1 MFLSFPDGHGVVE
14 LFLWSRGDS
23 WKLTR
28 GLADVCYNNLALG
41 RNLPH
46 VTWREAFIAKRAP
59 EKRSAWSFCTCCST
73 CSSALTGLSLS
84 SLRTPHGGHRSVRP
98 FLTRS
103 LVDSLTAWLTFML
116 KLVIT
121 YHVVWSC
128 VQRQLLR
135 PLDRTPR
142 ENTGH
147 PHLLHCI
154 LGMRQDAWDTQW
166 ARRHLL
172 HK

>member
-1 MFLSFPDGHGVVE
+1 MFLSFSDGHGVVE

-84 SLRTPHGGHRSVRP
+84 SLRTPHGGHRVSEALPDSVSSRFP
-98 FLTRS
+98 NCMAHIYAQTG
-103 LVDSLTAWLTFML
+103 DH
-116 KLVIT
+116 I
-121 YHVVWSC
+121 
-128 VQRQLLR
+128 
-135 PLDRTPR
+135 PR
-142 ENTGH
+142 GLIVCSASA
-147 PHLLHCI
+147 PASP
-154 LGMRQDAWDTQW
+154 GPDAP
-166 ARRHLL
+166 
-172 HK
+172 